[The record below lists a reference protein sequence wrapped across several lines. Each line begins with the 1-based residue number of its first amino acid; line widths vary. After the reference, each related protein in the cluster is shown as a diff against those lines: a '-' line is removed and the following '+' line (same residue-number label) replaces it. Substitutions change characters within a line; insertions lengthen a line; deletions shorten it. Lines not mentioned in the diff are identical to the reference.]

1 MKSIQ
6 WIALIGLLALTACS
20 PKQAAQTP
28 QTLPAVAADSQ
39 VVDLKSSTPQNAA
52 FIELDVQAALELM
65 ESNPDLVIV
74 DVSSGSA
81 AGRLPGAL
89 NIPLPQ
95 LTSRLNELDP
105 GKPHLVY
112 CYGDASAIQAAEILV
127 NNGFSPVYRLL
138 GNFQG
143 WVAAGLPVE
152 E

>member
-1 MKSIQ
+1 MKNIQ
-6 WIALIGLLALTACS
+6 WIAVIGLLALTACS
-20 PKQAAQTP
+20 PKQAALEP

-39 VVDLKSSTPQNAA
+39 VVDLAPASPQNAGY
-52 FIELDVQAALELM
+52 IELDAQAVLELM
-65 ESNPDLVIV
+65 ESTPDLVIV

-95 LTSRLNELDP
+95 LTGRLNELDSS
-105 GKPHLVY
+105 KPHLVY